1 MHNGFGER
9 QQLRRELGSSS
20 PVQMFLT
27 RTFNPSWLMVA
38 LALNMFPVFSTLSAT
53 AKNEPESSVAKRLD
67 RSKQIIDQTMSSR
80 DTAIPSDVLA
90 ATKCIAVVPSMVKV
104 ALGVGGRRG
113 NGVVT
118 CRTTGGWS
126 APAPI
131 SVKGGSLGLQIGGQ
145 SNDLVIVVLDQH
157 SLQDLLL
164 RKFEIGK
171 NVAGSPGPL
180 GNASNK
186 GDWRQS
192 PLLSYS
198 QSRGVFAG
206 INLSGTRIRQDKNA
220 IVSLYG
226 RYIPILSL
234 LSGEVSP
241 PRESRAF
248 LAALVKYTENA
259 APHKSR

>member
-1 MHNGFGER
+1 
-9 QQLRRELGSSS
+9 
-20 PVQMFLT
+20 
-27 RTFNPSWLMVA
+27 
-38 LALNMFPVFSTLSAT
+38 MFPVFSTPPAT
-53 AKNEPESSVAKRLD
+53 AKDEPESSVAKRLD
-67 RSKQIIDQTMSSR
+67 RSKQIIDQIMSSR
-80 DTAIPSDVLA
+80 GTAIPSEVLR
-90 ATKCIAVVPSMVKV
+90 ATKCIAVIPSTVRV

-113 NGVVT
+113 KGVVT

-131 SVKGGSLGLQIGGQ
+131 SLKGGSLGLQIGGQ
-145 SNDLVIVVLDQH
+145 SNDLVIAVLDQH

-164 RKFEIGK
+164 KKLEIGK
-171 NVAGSPGPL
+171 DVAGRPGPL
-180 GNASNK
+180 GNASNE

-192 PLLSYS
+192 PVLSYS

-206 INLSGTRIRQDKNA
+206 INLSGTGIRQDKNA

-226 RYIPILSL
+226 RYIPILSI

-248 LAALVKYTENA
+248 LATLGKYTENA
-259 APHKSR
+259 AAHKSR